1 LKPGQFLRLIRVPT
15 LAATAVPMMVGGALA
30 LRGGRFSLL
39 SWLDILLV
47 GLLMQIAT
55 NALNEYGDYR
65 HAVDTVPS
73 AGFAGII
80 VSGEVKA
87 SEVLYTAAACY
98 AFAFC
103 LGIALVF
110 ERGVGLLVLGVLAI
124 LAGVLYSE
132 GPLPI
137 SSTPFGE
144 ALVGVVMGP
153 IEVLSAD
160 LAASGSTSAL
170 ALAYSVP
177 VGLMV
182 TAILLANNLRDV
194 DKDREHGRRTIAVMV
209 GRRRGSLF
217 LLCLIAAAF
226 LWSVPAF
233 LVFSAPVSV
242 FLVWLAFP
250 VAARGCMELMDGKAW
265 EKSVTVVA
273 RIHVLVGLLLALSLL
288 LNL

>member
-1 LKPGQFLRLIRVPT
+1 LRLGQFVRLVRIPT
-15 LAATAVPMMVGGALA
+15 LAATAVPIMVGGALA
-30 LRGGRFSLL
+30 LNGGGFSPL

-55 NALNEYGDYR
+55 NSLNEYGDYR
-65 HAVDTVPS
+65 HAVDTIPS

-80 VSGEVKA
+80 VSGEVRA

-98 AFAFC
+98 ALAFC

-144 ALVGVVMGP
+144 VLVGVVMGP

-160 LAASGSTSAL
+160 LAASGSTSPL

-194 DKDREHGRRTIAVMV
+194 DKDREHGRRTVAVMV
-209 GRRRGSLF
+209 GRRRGSLLLLF
-217 LLCLIAAAF
+217 LIGAAF

-233 LVFSAPVSV
+233 LVFASPVSV

-250 VAARGCMELMDGKAW
+250 VAARGCVELMGGKAW

-273 RIHVLVGLLLALSLL
+273 RIHALVGLLLALSLL

>member
-1 LKPGQFLRLIRVPT
+1 MPT

-30 LRGGRFSLL
+30 LNSGRFSLL

-47 GLLMQIAT
+47 ALLMQVAT

-80 VSGEVKA
+80 VSGEVRA

-98 AFAFC
+98 ALAFC

-110 ERGVGLLVLGVLAI
+110 ERGVGLLVLGILAI

-144 ALVGVVMGP
+144 VLVGVVMGP
-153 IEVLSAD
+153 IEVVSAN

-182 TAILLANNLRDV
+182 TSILLANNLRDV
-194 DKDREHGRRTIAVMV
+194 DKDREHGRKTIAVLV
-209 GRRRGSLF
+209 GRRRGSFL
-217 LLCLIAAAF
+217 LLCLIASAF

-233 LVFSAPVSV
+233 FIFSAPISV
-242 FLVWLAFP
+242 FLLWLAFP
-250 VAARGCMELMDGKAW
+250 LAVKGCSELMKGKAW
-265 EKSVTVVA
+265 ETSVTVIA
-273 RIHVLVGLLLALSLL
+273 RIHVLVGLLLTVSLIL
-288 LNL
+288 RI

>member
-1 LKPGQFLRLIRVPT
+1 LKPGQFFRLIRIPT

-30 LRGGRFSLL
+30 LNGGRFGLL

-80 VSGEVKA
+80 VSGEVRA
-87 SEVLYTAAACY
+87 SEVLYAAAACY
-98 AFAFC
+98 ALAFV

-110 ERGVGLLVLGVLAI
+110 ERGFGLLVLGVLAI

-144 ALVGVVMGP
+144 ALVGLVMGP
-153 IEVLSAD
+153 MEVVSAD

-177 VGLMV
+177 VGLLV
-182 TAILLANNLRDV
+182 TSILLANNLRDV
-194 DKDREHGRRTIAVMV
+194 EKDREHGRRTIAVVV
-209 GRRRGSLF
+209 GRRRGSF
-217 LLCLIAAAF
+217 VMLCLIGAAF

-233 LVFSAPVSV
+233 FISSAPIWV

-250 VAARGCMELMDGKAW
+250 VAVKGCSELMKGQAW

-273 RIHVLVGLLLALSLL
+273 RVHVLVGLLLAISLL
-288 LNL
+288 LAL

>member
-1 LKPGQFLRLIRVPT
+1 MKLGQFVRLVRVPT
-15 LAATAVPMMVGGALA
+15 LAATAAPMIVGGALA
-30 LRGGRFSLL
+30 LNSGRFNPL

-47 GLLMQIAT
+47 GVLMQIAT
-55 NALNEYGDYR
+55 NALNEYGDYK

-80 VSGEVKA
+80 VSGEVRA

-98 AFAFC
+98 ALAFC
-103 LGIALVF
+103 LGLALVF

-124 LAGVLYSE
+124 LAGVVYSE
-132 GPLPI
+132 GPLPV

-144 ALVGVVMGP
+144 VLVGVVMGP

-160 LAASGSTSAL
+160 IAASGSTSPL

-182 TAILLANNLRDV
+182 TAILLANNVRDV
-194 DKDREHGRRTIAVMV
+194 DKDREHGRRTIAVIV
-209 GRRRGSLF
+209 GRRRGSII
-217 LLCLIAAAF
+217 LLCLIGAAF
-226 LWSVPAF
+226 LWSAPAF
-233 LVFSAPVSV
+233 LVFSAPISV

-250 VAARGCMELMDGKAW
+250 VALRGWMELIDGKAW

-273 RIHVLVGLLLALSLL
+273 RIHVLVGLLLALSLM

>member
-1 LKPGQFLRLIRVPT
+1 LKLGQFVRLVRVPT
-15 LAATAVPMMVGGALA
+15 LAATAAPMVVGGALA
-30 LRGGRFSLL
+30 LISGRFSPL

-47 GLLMQIAT
+47 GVLMQIAT
-55 NALNEYGDYR
+55 NALNEYGDYK

-80 VSGEVKA
+80 VSGEVSA
-87 SEVLYTAAACY
+87 SEVLYTAAASY
-98 AFAFC
+98 ALAFC
-103 LGIALVF
+103 LGLALVF

-124 LAGVLYSE
+124 LAGVVYSE

-160 LAASGSTSAL
+160 IAASGSTSPL
-170 ALAYSVP
+170 AMAYSVP

-182 TAILLANNLRDV
+182 TAILLANNVRDV
-194 DKDREHGRRTIAVMV
+194 DKDREHGRRTMAVMV
-209 GRRRGSLF
+209 GRRRGSII
-217 LLCLIAAAF
+217 LLGLIGAAF
-226 LWSVPAF
+226 LWSAPAF
-233 LVFSAPVSV
+233 LLFSAPISV

-250 VAARGCMELMDGKAW
+250 VALRAWMELSDGKAW

-273 RIHVLVGLLLALSLL
+273 RIHVLVGLLLALSLM